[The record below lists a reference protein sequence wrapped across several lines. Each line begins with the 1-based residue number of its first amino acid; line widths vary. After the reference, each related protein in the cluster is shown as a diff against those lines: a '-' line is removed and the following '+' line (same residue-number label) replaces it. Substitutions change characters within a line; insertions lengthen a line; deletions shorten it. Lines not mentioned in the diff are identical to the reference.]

1 MVSHLNNR
9 HFGKMV
15 GALLLTLAAALG
27 FWFFV
32 AASDQRK
39 AIEDINRRL
48 VVINYYKAAQI
59 SDWRD
64 GHYRDTVLLTR
75 HPFFG
80 GIVSE
85 EMARSGSKRAELN
98 AWLNDRLMQKKDLS
112 LAFLSPK
119 GAVIAATPGYTA
131 GTEKDFKEAFARA
144 SQKGTPLMTDLYLAA
159 DGRPRITK
167 MSPMSAGWERGGKI
181 ICVLVINIDPET
193 EFYPLLKA
201 APLFLDTAETLL
213 VRKDGKDVLYLNEL
227 QYIKDSA
234 LKFRH
239 SLSDRELPA
248 AKAINENYSGVFEG
262 VDYRD
267 VKVFSAIQPLEGSGW
282 SVITKIDRKVLLTPV
297 RTREYLELALILLAA
312 GFIYGVFYV
321 VLRFREKV
329 AERVIQE
336 SEELLSSTLRSIGDG
351 VITTDTSGRVTRLNV
366 LAEHLTGWTTAEA
379 KGRPVMDVFR
389 IIHAKTRT
397 AAENPVEKALR
408 ENTIVGLANHTVLIA
423 RDGTEYQI
431 ADSCAP
437 IHDAAGITFGVVLVF
452 RDVTEAY
459 SRSEQ
464 LRRSEEKTRTIFDT
478 ANTGIA
484 IVDNTGKYIMFNNW
498 WLDSFGYDREEM
510 KSLTNLDLT
519 HPDDKD
525 ISEEWLRKIMEGKVD
540 KYRLEK
546 RFLRKDKSVFW
557 GDLSVSAIKD
567 EDNKVVNVVGLVTDI
582 TEHKQAE
589 IYTNIREEAVRI
601 FNEQA
606 DLKDLIQRFVAML
619 KAETG
624 FDAVGIRIQ
633 DGEDFPYLSQDGF
646 PKDFLLTE
654 NTLIARDA
662 DGAIC
667 RDKDGKVRLECTCGL
682 VISGKTNHSNPLF
695 TRGGS
700 FWTNNSFP
708 LLDLPAG
715 QDPRYHPRN
724 QCMHHGYASMALVPI
739 RTKERIIGLIHIDD
753 RRKGV
758 FTLDIVECL
767 EGIAAH
773 VGEAILR
780 RQAED
785 ALKQISDR
793 LILAT
798 RAGGVGVWDY
808 DIAAN
813 KLVWDDQMYALYGI
827 KKNDFA
833 GAYESWQQGLH
844 PEDKARGD
852 AEIQMAIRGEKEFNT
867 EFRVVWP
874 DGSIRDLRALA
885 IVQRDQ
891 SGRPLK
897 MVGTNWDITDQK
909 RAERTI
915 KETADTKSKFA
926 SLVSHELRSPLTSIM
941 LGVSL
946 ILEEAGGLSAEH
958 KSLLELVHGNAD
970 RLGRL
975 INNVLDFQKIAAGKM
990 TFDIVDA
997 DISALIHTAAQ
1008 NMILLAQSKGLEL
1021 KVDMGADIPRAMAD
1035 KDKITQ
1041 VLTNLLNNAIAH
1053 TEKGCITVHAAL
1065 DGGSLHV
1072 SVRDTGIGIKAEDL
1086 PKLFQAFEQLD
1097 SGGKKGGTGLG
1108 LAISKEIII
1117 AHNGKIWAESE
1128 PGKGSVFHFTLP
1140 VKQG

>member
-1 MVSHLNNR
+1 MAVS
-9 HFGKMV
+9 
-15 GALLLTLAAALG
+15 LLLTLAAALG
-27 FWFFV
+27 LWLFV
-32 AASDQRK
+32 ASIDKSK
-39 AIEDINRRL
+39 AIKEISSDL
-48 VVINYYKAAQI
+48 VLVNSYKTAQI
-59 SDWRD
+59 ADWRD
-64 GHYRDTVLLTR
+64 GHYHDAVLLSL

-85 EMARSGSKRAELN
+85 EISRPGSKRAELN
-98 AWLNDRLMQKKDLS
+98 TWLNDRLIQKRDAS

-119 GAVIAATPGYTA
+119 GGVIAATPGYA
-131 GTEKDFKEAFARA
+131 FESGKDFTEAFARA
-144 SQKGTPLMTDLYLAA
+144 SQKGVPLITDLYLAA
-159 DGRPRITK
+159 DGRPRITM
-167 MSPMSAGWERGGKI
+167 MSPMSAGGGRGGKI
-181 ICVLVINIDPET
+181 ICVLVVNIDPET

-201 APLFLDTAETLL
+201 SPLFFETAETLL
-213 VRKDGKDVLYLNEL
+213 VRKEGKDVLYLNEL
-227 QYIKDSA
+227 AHRKDTA

-239 SLSDRELPA
+239 SLSDRELPG
-248 AKAINENYSGVFEG
+248 AKAINENYSGFFEG
-262 VDYRD
+262 TDYRG

-282 SVITKIDRKVLLTPV
+282 SVITQIDRKALFAPV
-297 RTREYLELALILLAA
+297 KTREYLELALILLTA

-321 VLRFREKV
+321 IVRFREKV
-329 AERVIQE
+329 AERLIQE

-351 VITTDTSGRVTRLNV
+351 VITTDTSGRVTRLNG

-379 KGRPVMDVFR
+379 KGRPLIDVFR
-389 IIHAKTRT
+389 IINAKTRA

-408 ENTIVGLANHTVLIA
+408 ENATVGLANHTVLIA

-437 IHDAAGITFGVVLVF
+437 IHDAAGVTFGVVLVF

-459 SRSEQ
+459 LRSEQ
-464 LRRSEEKTRTIFDT
+464 LRRSEEEIRTIFDT

-484 IVDNTGKYIMFNNW
+484 IVDHTGKYIMFNKW
-498 WLDSFGYDREEM
+498 WLESFGYSREELR
-510 KSLTNLDLT
+510 SLTNSDLT
-519 HPDDKD
+519 HPDDQE
-525 ISEEWLRKIMEGKVD
+525 ISKEWFLKIMEGKVD

-567 EDNKVVNVVGLVTDI
+567 EDNKVVNVVGMVVDI
-582 TEHKQAE
+582 TEHKQVE
-589 IYTNIREEAVRI
+589 TYTNIREEAVRI
-601 FNEQA
+601 FSEQA

-624 FDAVGIRIQ
+624 FDAVGVRIQ

-646 PKDFLLTE
+646 PKGFLLTE

-682 VISGKTNHSNPLF
+682 VISGKTELSNTLF

-700 FWTNNSFP
+700 FWTNDSFP
-708 LLDLPAG
+708 LLDLPAAK
-715 QDPRYHPRN
+715 DPRYHPRN

-739 RTKERIIGLIHIDD
+739 RTRDKIIGLIHIDD

-758 FTLDIVECL
+758 FNLDIIECL

-773 VGEAILR
+773 VGTAMIR

-785 ALKQISDR
+785 ALKQVSDR
-793 LILAT
+793 LTLAT

-813 KLVWDDQMYALYGI
+813 KLVWDNQMYALYGI

-833 GAYESWQQGLH
+833 GAYESWQHGLH

-852 AEIQMAIRGEKEFNT
+852 AEIQMAIRGEKDFDT

-874 DGSIRDLRALA
+874 DGSIRDIRALA

-891 SGRPLK
+891 SGRPSK

-946 ILEEAGGLSAEH
+946 ILEEADGLSAEH

-990 TFDIVDA
+990 TFDIADA
-997 DISALIHTAAQ
+997 DISALIHTTAQ

-1021 KVDMGADIPRAMAD
+1021 KVDMSADIPRAMAD

-1140 VKQG
+1140 LKQG

>member
-1 MVSHLNNR
+1 M
-9 HFGKMV
+9 
-15 GALLLTLAAALG
+15 LLTLAAGLG
-27 FWFFV
+27 LWFFV
-32 AASDQRK
+32 SARDQKK
-39 AIEDINRRL
+39 AIEDINHDL
-48 VVINYYKAAQI
+48 VLINSYKAAQI
-59 SDWRD
+59 ADWRD
-64 GHYRDTVLLTR
+64 GHYRDAVLLSL

-85 EMARSGSKRAELN
+85 EIAKPGSKRAELN
-98 AWLNDRLMQKKDLS
+98 TWLHDRLIQKRDAS

-119 GAVIAATPGYTA
+119 GSVIAATPGYA
-131 GTEKDFKEAFARA
+131 SGTEKDFKEAFAQVL
-144 SQKGTPLMTDLYLAA
+144 QKGTALMTDLYLAA

-167 MSPMSAGWERGGKI
+167 MSPMSAGGGRGGKI
-181 ICVLVINIDPET
+181 ICVLIVNIDPET
-193 EFYPLLKA
+193 DFYPLLKA
-201 APLFLDTAETLL
+201 SPLFFETAETLL
-213 VRKDGKDVLYLNEL
+213 VRKEGKDVLYLNDL
-227 QYIKDSA
+227 AHKKDSA
-234 LKFRH
+234 LKLRH
-239 SLSDRELPA
+239 SLSDRDLPS
-248 AKAINENYSGVFEG
+248 AKAINENYSGFFEG
-262 VDYRD
+262 ADYRG
-267 VKVFSAIQPLEGSGW
+267 VKVFSAVHTVEGSGW
-282 SVITKIDRKVLLTPV
+282 IVITEIDRKVLLAPV
-297 RTREYLELALILLAA
+297 RTKEYLELALILLVAV
-312 GFIYGVFYV
+312 FIYGVVYAII
-321 VLRFREKV
+321 RFREKV

-379 KGRPVMDVFR
+379 MGRPVVDVFR
-389 IIHAKTRT
+389 IIHAETRA

-408 ENTIVGLANHTVLIA
+408 ENAIVGLANHTVLIA

-437 IHDAAGITFGVVLVF
+437 IHDAAGVTFGVVLVF

-459 SRSEQ
+459 IRSEQ
-464 LRRSEEKTRTIFDT
+464 LRRSEEEIRTIFDT

-484 IVDNTGKYIMFNNW
+484 IVDNTGKYIMFNKW
-498 WLDSFGYDREEM
+498 WLDSFGYDSEEM
-510 KSLTNLDLT
+510 KNLTDSDFT
-519 HPDDKD
+519 HPDDKE
-525 ISEEWLRKIMEGKVD
+525 ISNEWFLKITEGKVD

-546 RFLRKDKSVFW
+546 RFMRKDGSIFW

-567 EDNKVVNVVGLVTDI
+567 KNNKVANIVGLVVDI
-582 TEHKQAE
+582 TERKQVE
-589 IYTNIREEAVRI
+589 TYTNIREEAVRI
-601 FNEQA
+601 FSEQA

-624 FDAVGIRIQ
+624 FDAVGVRIQ

-646 PKDFLLTE
+646 PKGFLLTE

-682 VISGKTNHSNPLF
+682 VISGKTDLSNPLF

-700 FWTNNSFP
+700 FWTNDSIP
-708 LLDLPAG
+708 LLDLPAAK
-715 QDPRYHPRN
+715 DPRYHPRN

-739 RTKERIIGLIHIDD
+739 RTKDKIMGLIHIDD

-758 FTLDIVECL
+758 FTLDIIECL

-773 VGEAILR
+773 VGTAMIR

-785 ALKQISDR
+785 ALKQVSDR
-793 LILAT
+793 LTLAT

-813 KLVWDDQMYALYGI
+813 KLVWDEQMYVLYGI

-833 GAYESWQQGLH
+833 GAYESWQNGLH
-844 PEDKARGD
+844 PDDKARGD
-852 AEIQMAIRGEKEFNT
+852 AEIQMAIRGEKDFDT
-867 EFRVVWP
+867 EFRVLWP
-874 DGSIRDLRALA
+874 DGSIRDIRALA
-885 IVQRDQ
+885 IVQRDY

-897 MVGTNWDITDQK
+897 MVGTNWDITEQK

-990 TFDIVDA
+990 TFDIADT
-997 DISALIHTAAQ
+997 DISGLINTTTQ
-1008 NMILLAQSKGLEL
+1008 NMGLLAQGKGLEL
-1021 KVDMGADIPRAMAD
+1021 KVDMGAGIPRAMAD

-1041 VLTNLLNNAIAH
+1041 VLTNLLNNAITH

-1065 DGGSLHV
+1065 EGGSLHV

-1108 LAISKEIII
+1108 LAISKEIIL
-1117 AHNGKIWAESE
+1117 AHKGKIWAESE
-1128 PGKGSVFHFTLP
+1128 PGNGSVFHFTLP